1 MTAELPQPQP
11 TDAVIVGGARTPFT
25 RLLSQQADLRAVD
38 LGAHAI
44 THALERAGVAPED
57 VDMVYMGQVVQA
69 GAGQNPAR
77 QSALAAGIPLNV
89 PAMTINKVCLSGLTA
104 VIDAA
109 RLIRLGEVDVVVA
122 GGQESMTNAPHLLP
136 GARKGFKY
144 GPATMLDAVAW
155 DGLTDS
161 LSHEAMG
168 ELTESG
174 NGERNIARAEQ
185 DEVAAASHQRA
196 ARAQS
201 EGVFE
206 GEIAPVEIPPVSYT
220 HLTLPT
226 KA

>member
-77 QSALAAGIPLNV
+77 QSALAAGIPWNV

-109 RLIRLGEVDVVVA
+109 RLL
-122 GGQESMTNAPHLLP
+122 
-136 GARKGFKY
+136 
-144 GPATMLDAVAW
+144 
-155 DGLTDS
+155 S
-161 LSHEAMG
+161 LIH
-168 ELTESG
+168 
-174 NGERNIARAEQ
+174 I
-185 DEVAAASHQRA
+185 
-196 ARAQS
+196 S
-201 EGVFE
+201 E
-206 GEIAPVEIPPVSYT
+206 
-220 HLTLPT
+220 PT
-226 KA
+226 RPY

>member
-77 QSALAAGIPLNV
+77 QSALAAGIPWNV

-109 RLIRLGEVDVVVA
+109 RLIRLGEADVVVA

-161 LSHEAMG
+161 LSHGLRSLNTRYAI
-168 ELTESG
+168 SG
-174 NGERNIARAEQ
+174 PMMPKNGIEMCVS
-185 DEVAAASHQRA
+185 VAHSRSSLGDIGA
-196 ARAQS
+196 
-201 EGVFE
+201 GC
-206 GEIAPVEIPPVSYT
+206 PPYCRG
-220 HLTLPT
+220 
-226 KA
+226 